1 MDVRVGPLR
10 RLSAEELMLLNCGAG
25 GRLFRV
31 PWTARRPNQSILK
44 EINPEWIFIGRTD
57 AEDEATI
64 VWPPD
69 VKNWLIGKDPNTGKD
84 WGQEEKGA
92 TKDEMAWW
100 HQQLNGHES
109 EQTPGDGEGWGSP
122 VCCNPSGHSVRHGLV
137 TERQQHLFPPS
148 ISSVVCRFSLSHFT
162 FPGKVGTSSSS
173 WPWMADLSLP
183 HVALTSSTTS
193 IPRVLLIPHLRKF
206 SPTSPSKWQIACNS
220 VSLLL

>member
-1 MDVRVGPLR
+1 MFIITLLKTVRNWFRASTQNIYWKDWCWSWSSNTSATWCREPTHWKRPWCWERLR
-10 RLSAEELMLLNCGAG
+10 TRE
-25 GRLFRV
+25 
-31 PWTARRPNQSILK
+31 
-44 EINPEWIFIGRTD
+44 
-57 AEDEATI
+57 EDEM
-64 VWPPD
+64 V
-69 VKNWLIGKDPNTGKD
+69 G
-84 WGQEEKGA
+84 
-92 TKDEMAWW
+92 W
-100 HQQLNGHES
+100 HHWLNGHES

-122 VCCNPSGHSVRHGLV
+122 VFCNPSGHSVRHGLV
-137 TERQQHLFPPS
+137 TEWQQHLFPPS